1 MSISASGN
9 KLQPYIIFK
18 GQKNKILYQE
28 LQQFN
33 ELKENKIFLSTQ
45 ENAWL
50 DENLFIDYLKKVIVP
65 YMPNKKKLL
74 ILDYCPAHY
83 TEETLN
89 FMEKKSVILI
99 YIVFISSTSNTQF
112 LS

>member
-18 GQKNKILYQE
+18 GQKNKTLYQE

-33 ELKENKIFLSTQ
+33 EVKENKIFLSTQ

-65 YMPNKKKLL
+65 YMPNKKN
-74 ILDYCPAHY
+74 Y
-83 TEETLN
+83 
-89 FMEKKSVILI
+89 
-99 YIVFISSTSNTQF
+99 
-112 LS
+112 

>member
-18 GQKNKILYQE
+18 GQKNKTLYQE

-33 ELKENKIFLSTQ
+33 EVKENKIFLYTQ

-50 DENLFIDYLKKVIVP
+50 DENLFIYYLKKVIVP
-65 YMPNKKKLL
+65 YMPNKKN
-74 ILDYCPAHY
+74 Y
-83 TEETLN
+83 
-89 FMEKKSVILI
+89 
-99 YIVFISSTSNTQF
+99 
-112 LS
+112 